1 MMEATRTKKTTFVCQ
16 FCNAIVATTFGSK
29 DAFEKHME
37 DTHNILTNLNVV
49 MALHTMTEEEKE
61 KLMRTKRKELEQAFG
76 LKVEI
81 GENETT
87 VAEELEENQPTF
99 QYPKLKAKPN
109 EKRSDFLRRRLSVY
123 LIKQGFGRGGSN
135 MDRESPPL
143 DGLVRNILGVH
154 SRELLEDVQQQ
165 WLKILLAQY

>member
-49 MALHTMTEEEKE
+49 MALHPMTEEEKE
-61 KLMRTKRKELEQAFG
+61 KLMRTKRKELEQAYG
-76 LKVEI
+76 LKVEV

-87 VAEELEENQPTF
+87 VHYGLSLIEKG
-99 QYPKLKAKPN
+99 KLRILQN
-109 EKRSDFLRRRLSVY
+109 EY
-123 LIKQGFGRGGSN
+123 LGPHF
-135 MDRESPPL
+135 
-143 DGLVRNILGVH
+143 
-154 SRELLEDVQQQ
+154 
-165 WLKILLAQY
+165 

>member
-1 MMEATRTKKTTFVCQ
+1 MEATRTKKTTFVCQ
-16 FCNAIVATTFGSK
+16 FCNAIVATTSGSK

-37 DTHNILTNLNVV
+37 DSHNILTNLNVV
-49 MALHTMTEEEKE
+49 MALHKVHPMTEEEKE

-81 GENETT
+81 GDNETT
-87 VAEELEENQPTF
+87 VAEESEENQPTF

-123 LIKQGFGRGGSN
+123 LIKQGFGRGGIHYGQGK
-135 MDRESPPL
+135 PPF
-143 DGLVRNILGVH
+143 GWASEIYSWSSFKGTARGCSATMQIG
-154 SRELLEDVQQQ
+154 
-165 WLKILLAQY
+165 

>member
-1 MMEATRTKKTTFVCQ
+1 M
-16 FCNAIVATTFGSK
+16 ATTFGSK

-87 VAEELEENQPTF
+87 VAEESEENQPTF

-123 LIKQGFGRGGSN
+123 LIKQGFGRRGSN

>member
-29 DAFEKHME
+29 DAFEEHME

-87 VAEELEENQPTF
+87 VAEESEENQPTF
-99 QYPKLKAKPN
+99 STQ
-109 EKRSDFLRRRLSVY
+109 S
-123 LIKQGFGRGGSN
+123 
-135 MDRESPPL
+135 
-143 DGLVRNILGVH
+143 
-154 SRELLEDVQQQ
+154 
-165 WLKILLAQY
+165 